1 MGGWCG
7 DMVDGNKLKA
17 LFLLCSG
24 VWEKMWVYLLCLR
37 RADLCYDGWNRDE
50 QFMRDLVVG
59 LKAKDG
65 ARLEP
70 WRCEREYCERYHEH
84 DEWAPRTGKAP
95 CRDYV

>member
-1 MGGWCG
+1 M
-7 DMVDGNKLKA
+7 
-17 LFLLCSG
+17 
-24 VWEKMWVYLLCLR
+24 YLLCLLS
-37 RADLCYDGWNRDE
+37 ADLCYDGWSRDE

-59 LKAKDG
+59 LKAKDR